1 MRIDFSELSASQ
13 RYHIMTQVIV
23 PRPIAWVL
31 SDNGLEGDSAYNLAP
46 FSYFNAIS
54 SDPALVMIST
64 SQKPSGEWKD
74 TRLNLL
80 ERKNAVIHIPSVS
93 DMHAVSDSAATL
105 AHGESEVVQGNL
117 ELIHESGW
125 KLPRLRDA
133 HVAMACHYYDHKE
146 IGPKNQAVIFCE
158 IETVYVNAD
167 AYSEDEK
174 GRSIIDASILQ
185 PLSRLGAN
193 AYADFGRVLKLDRP
207 K

>member
-1 MRIDFSELSASQ
+1 MRIGFSELNASQ

-64 SQKPSGEWKD
+64 SHKPSGEWKD
-74 TRLNLL
+74 TRLNIL
-80 ERKNAVIHIPSVS
+80 ERKQLVIHIPSVS
-93 DMHAVSDSAATL
+93 NMQAVSDSAATL
-105 AHGESEVVQGNL
+105 VHGESEIAAGNL
-117 ELIHESGW
+117 PLTKEEGW
-125 KLPRLRDA
+125 HLPRLSDA
-133 HVAMACHYYDHKE
+133 KIALACHYYDHKE
-146 IGPKNQAVIFCE
+146 FGPNKQAVIFCE
-158 IETVYVNAD
+158 IEDVYVDDEAF
-167 AYSEDEK
+167 SEDQK
-174 GRSIIDASILQ
+174 GRAVIDASKVD

-193 AYADFGRVLKLDRP
+193 AYADFGNVITLARP